1 MVSLGESDD
10 RANCLSSPDPAPG
23 ANTRSAVPVA
33 VIGMACRL
41 PGGIDSPERLWESLL
56 RGDDLVAEIPGDRW
70 DADDFY
76 DPEPEVPGQS
86 VSKWGAFL
94 DDVAGFDSGFF
105 GIADAEAAAMDPQHR
120 LLLETCWEATEH
132 AGLVPQTLSASLTGV
147 FVGLDHSDYQLV
159 NSDSDAMAGPFGYLG
174 NSSGMASGR
183 IARILGLRGPAVT
196 LDAAGASGLLAVHM
210 ACRSLD
216 DGETDLAF
224 AGGAFVMLEP
234 RRFLAGT
241 ARGELSP
248 TGRCRAFD
256 VTADG
261 CVYGEGSAV
270 VLLKR
275 LPDALRDGDR
285 ILAVVRG
292 TAANQD
298 GRIVETSESS
308 LSALTSLY
316 QAALTTAGVKAET
329 IGLVE
334 AHGAGSP
341 VDDPIEYTSLTK
353 IYGADGDCALGSVKT
368 NLGDAQSASGT
379 VGLMKAVLALR
390 HGVIPPN
397 LHFTRLPEELADV
410 HTKLSVSQDVRQWP
424 STGEH
429 PRRAAVSSCGVTGT
443 NVHAI
448 LEQAPPAPGPEAG
461 HDGQADAT
469 PPAAQPFLISSTS
482 ADQLRRT
489 ASRLA
494 DWVQARDDTPLS
506 DLAYTLARRRAHRP
520 IRTAVIAS
528 SRTDLVEGLRAVAA
542 DDDAAHHTAVGHDD
556 RGPVWVFSGEA
567 PQWAT
572 VGAHLLRTEPVFAAT
587 VAKIDSVIARECSFS
602 VTEMMSSPDA
612 VTGIERV
619 QPALFTMQVAL
630 AAALNAYGL
639 RPGAVI
645 GHSLGEAAAAVVA
658 GALSLEDGVRVV
670 CRRSRLLSRIADTGA
685 MASVELPAKQ
695 VLSELTMRRAKDVAV
710 AIAAS
715 PESTVISGAAHTVR
729 DLVAAWQQRDVVAR
743 ELRADVAVHS
753 PQVDSILGELTDAL
767 AELNPTTPKVPFYSA
782 TQFDPREQPVCDSR
796 YWVDNLRRTGRFGA
810 AVRAALEDGYK
821 VFAEL
826 VPEALLTNALEQTA
840 HSLDMELVV
849 LAVVRN
855 EEPLPSGLRGVVA
868 EVHRAGAA
876 VDFSVL
882 YPNGN
887 LIDAPLP
894 SWTHR
899 QLWLGDDGQ
908 ASPRHSDYTVAVH
921 PLLGQHVR
929 LPEEPERHV
938 WQREFGT
945 VAQTW
950 LDEYRIGDTP
960 ALPGAALC
968 EMALAAAH
976 AVFGGTPEVRDI
988 RLQQTLHLDGPT
1000 VIDASA
1006 TVGSP
1011 GSAAFTVETKRDNE
1025 RVLHAAAILRAADG
1039 DQPSAHEIQSLL
1051 SMHPQREDGAAL
1063 RNRAEQS
1070 GVHHG
1075 PAFTGLGAV
1084 HTDRGSNTALA
1095 ELALPRQ
1102 IRSGVDTYGVH
1113 PALLDAC
1120 FQSPA
1125 AHPDVQALGG
1135 EAPVLPLSIR
1145 RLRSYGSARGARF
1158 CYTRI
1163 IKADIA
1169 EVEADL
1175 SVLDDQGTVL
1185 LDIEGLRLGT
1195 GTSEDGRRDRVLRER
1210 LLTVEWL
1217 RRQLPE
1223 PARTNA
1229 GKWLLI
1235 SATATDLV
1243 AAALA
1248 GALSDLGAQ
1257 CTPMD
1262 WPQQAD
1268 VAERAATVEN
1278 HLRAG
1283 GFTGV
1288 VVLAGPRQAT
1298 GDGDL
1303 PLLGH
1308 EYVQHLVHIARALS
1322 EVPTGSPQFY
1332 VVTRN
1337 AQPVVAGDVPNLE
1350 QAGLRGLVRAI
1361 GAEHP
1366 HLHATLI
1373 DLDESTDATR
1383 VAQQLVGD
1391 SEEDE
1396 TAWRNGDWYVARLRP
1411 SPLRPDERRTT
1422 VVDHRHDGICLQI
1435 RTPGDLET
1443 LETVACER
1451 VLPGPG
1457 QIEVAVATSGINYVD
1472 VLLAMGRLPSLD
1484 GHRPQLGIEF
1494 VGVVTALGPGVV
1506 DHHIGDRVGGVAEG
1520 CWRSFITCDAS
1531 LAVKLPEG
1539 LSDGQAA
1546 AATIAYATAWYGL
1559 HDLAGVESGDRVLIH
1574 SATGGVGQAA
1584 IAIARA
1590 AGAEIFATA
1599 GSPQHRKILRDMGL
1613 AHVYDSGSI
1622 EFAESIRR
1630 DTNDYGVDIVL
1641 NSLADAGQ
1649 RAGLELLSV
1658 GGRFIE
1664 IGKGDI
1670 HGDTRSGLA
1679 PFRPNLTF
1687 HALDL
1692 ALLSRSRPQRVRDL
1706 LQKVYALVAQGDL
1719 PVVETTHY
1727 SIEDAATALRL
1738 MGTDDHLGK
1747 LVLDVPGDGRDTV
1760 IVPPE
1765 QVPVFRS
1772 DGAYVIAGALGDFG
1786 LHLAEK
1792 MAAAGCGRV
1801 VIAARSGPTFDA
1813 ERSIERLRASG
1824 ADVEVETGDIADA
1837 ATVQRLVATA
1847 TAAGHP
1853 VRGVLHLTASTEE
1866 ATLSNLSDALVERD
1880 WAATVHGA
1888 WNLHTATSD
1897 QPLDWFCSFSS
1908 VAALMGAPGQGGYAA
1923 ATGWVDALM
1932 LWRRAHGLR
1941 ATAIAWGAIG
1951 RSPAASAGA
1960 DGVITPEEAA
1970 YAVDALLRHDRGYTG
1985 YAPLEGTPWLAA
1997 FSQRSPFAEAFR
2009 STSSNAAGSSQLRSE
2024 LDELPRS
2031 EWPGRLRR
2039 LISDQISLILRR
2051 SIDPDRPLAEYG
2063 VDSLGALELRT
2074 RIEAETG
2081 VRLTAGDIATIN
2093 IRDLAVLLC
2102 ERLASVETA

>member
-1 MVSLGESDD
+1 
-10 RANCLSSPDPAPG
+10 
-23 ANTRSAVPVA
+23 
-33 VIGMACRL
+33 MACRL
-41 PGGIDSPERLWESLL
+41 PDGIDSPARLWESLL
-56 RGDDLVAEIPGDRW
+56 RGDDLVTEIPGDRW

-120 LLLETCWEATEH
+120 LLLENCWEATEH

-196 LDAAGASGLLAVHM
+196 LDAAGSSGLLAVHM
-210 ACRSLD
+210 ACRSLGD
-216 DGETDLAF
+216 AETDLAF

-234 RRFLAGT
+234 RRFLEGT

-256 VTADG
+256 ATADG

-275 LPDALRDGDR
+275 LPDAIRDGDR

-292 TAANQD
+292 TAANQQ

-316 QAALTTAGVKAET
+316 RAALTTAGVDAKT

-341 VDDPIEYTSLTK
+341 VDDPIEYTSVTK
-353 IYGADGDCALGSVKT
+353 IYGVDSDCALGSVKT
-368 NLGDAQSASGT
+368 NLGHAQSASGT

-390 HGVIPPN
+390 HGVIPPS

-424 STGEH
+424 SPGEH

-448 LEQAPPAPGPEAG
+448 LEQAPPPPGPEAG
-461 HDGQADAT
+461 HDGKADAT
-469 PPAAQPFLISSTS
+469 LPAAQPFLISSSST
-482 ADQLRRT
+482 DQLRRT

-494 DWVQARDDTPLS
+494 DWVQAHDDEPLS

-520 IRTAVIAS
+520 MRTAVIAS
-528 SRTDLVEGLRAVAA
+528 SRPDLVEGLRAVAA
-542 DDDAAHHTAVGHDD
+542 DDDTAYRAAVGHDD

-567 PQWAT
+567 TQWAA

-587 VAKIDSVIARECSFS
+587 VAQIDSVIARECSFS
-602 VTEMMSSPDA
+602 VTEMVSSPNA
-612 VTGIERV
+612 VTGIERA
-619 QPALFTMQVAL
+619 QPTLFTMQVAL
-630 AAALNAYGL
+630 ATALDAYGL
-639 RPGAVI
+639 QPGAVI

-715 PESTVISGAAHTVR
+715 PESTVISGAANTVR
-729 DLVAAWQQRDVVAR
+729 DLVAGWQQRDVVAR
-743 ELRADVAVHS
+743 ELPADVAVHS

-767 AELNPTTPKVPFYSA
+767 AELNPATPKVPFYSA

-826 VPEALLTNALEQTA
+826 VPEALLTKALEQTA
-840 HSLDMELVV
+840 HSLDMELVA

-855 EEPLPSGLRGVVA
+855 EEPLSSGLRGVVA

-887 LIDAPLP
+887 LVDAPLP

-899 QLWLGDDGQ
+899 QLWLGDNGH
-908 ASPRHSDYTVAVH
+908 ASPTHSDCTVAVH

-938 WQREFGT
+938 WQREIDT
-945 VAQTW
+945 TQTW
-950 LDEYRIGDTP
+950 LDEYQIGDKP

-968 EMALAAAH
+968 EMALTAAH
-976 AVFGGTPEVRDI
+976 AVFGETTEVRDI

-1011 GSAAFTVETKRDNE
+1011 GSADFTVETNRSNE
-1025 RVLHAAAILRAADG
+1025 RVRHAAAILGAAND
-1039 DQPSAHEIQSLL
+1039 DQPPAYEIQSLL
-1051 SMHPQREDGAAL
+1051 SMHPQRENGAAL
-1063 RNRAEQS
+1063 RERLEQS
-1070 GVHHG
+1070 GVRHG
-1075 PAFTGLGAV
+1075 PAFTGLDTI
-1084 HTDRGSNTALA
+1084 HTDRASNTVLA

-1102 IRSGVDTYGVH
+1102 IRSGLDDYDVH

-1120 FQSPA
+1120 FQSAA
-1125 AHPDVQALGG
+1125 AHPDVQALDG
-1135 EAPVLPLSIR
+1135 EAAPGLPVSIR
-1145 RLRSYGSARGARF
+1145 RLRPYGSARGARF
-1158 CYTRI
+1158 CYTKV
-1163 IKADIA
+1163 IKADST

-1175 SVLDDQGTVL
+1175 EILDDEGTVL
-1185 LDIEGLRLGT
+1185 LVVEGLRLST
-1195 GTSEDGRRDRVLRER
+1195 GTSEHDRRDRVFRER

-1223 PARTNA
+1223 PARTSS

-1235 SATATDLV
+1235 SATAADLV

-1262 WPQQAD
+1262 WPQHAD
-1268 VAERAATVEN
+1268 VIDSAATVGN

-1288 VVLAGPRQAT
+1288 VVLAGPKQAT
-1298 GDGDL
+1298 EDGSL

-1308 EYVQHLVHIARALS
+1308 ENVQRLVHLARALS
-1322 EVPTGSPQFY
+1322 EVPTGSPQLY

-1337 AQPVVAGDVPNLE
+1337 AQPVVAGEDPNLE

-1366 HLHATLI
+1366 HLHTTLI
-1373 DLDESTDATR
+1373 DLDDSTDAR
-1383 VAQQLVGD
+1383 HVAQQLVGE

-1396 TAWRNGDWYVARLRP
+1396 TAWRNSEWYVARLQP

-1422 VVDHRHDGICLQI
+1422 VADHQHDGICLQI
-1435 RTPGDLET
+1435 RTPDDLET
-1443 LETVACER
+1443 LELVACER
-1451 VLPGPG
+1451 NSPGPG
-1457 QIEVAVATSGINYVD
+1457 QIEVAVRAAGINSVD
-1472 VLLAMGRLPSLD
+1472 VLVAMGRLPSMD
-1484 GHRPQLGIEF
+1484 GHRPQLGMEF

-1506 DHHIGDRVGGVAEG
+1506 DHHVGDHVGGVADG
-1520 CWRSFITCDAS
+1520 CWRSFLTCDAR
-1531 LAVKLPEG
+1531 LAVRLPEG

-1546 AATIAYATAWYGL
+1546 AATVAYATAWYGL
-1559 HDLAGVESGDRVLIH
+1559 HDLAGIGSGDKVLIQ
-1574 SATGGVGQAA
+1574 SAAGGVGQAA

-1590 AGAEIFATA
+1590 VGAEIFATA
-1599 GSPQHRKILRDMGL
+1599 GSPQHRQILRDMGVQ
-1613 AHVYDSGSI
+1613 HVYDSGSI

-1641 NSLADAGQ
+1641 NSLAGAAR

-1664 IGKGDI
+1664 IGTGDI
-1670 HGDTRSGLA
+1670 HGDTRLWLA
-1679 PFRPNLTF
+1679 PFRHNLTF
-1687 HALDL
+1687 HAFDL
-1692 ALLSRSRPQRVRDL
+1692 ALLSRTRPQRVRDL

-1719 PVVETTHY
+1719 PAAETTHY
-1727 SIEDAATALRL
+1727 SIEDAASALRL
-1738 MGTDDHLGK
+1738 MGAADHFGK
-1747 LVLDVPGDGRDTV
+1747 LVLDVPDDRRDTV

-1765 QVPVFRS
+1765 QVPVFRR

-1801 VIAARSGPTFDA
+1801 VISARSRPTFDA
-1813 ERSIERLRASG
+1813 ERSVERLRASG
-1824 ADVEVETGDIADA
+1824 ADVEVVTGDIADA
-1837 ATVQRLVATA
+1837 NTVQRLVATA
-1847 TAAGHP
+1847 TAAGHQ
-1853 VRGVLHLTASTEE
+1853 VRGVLHLTASTDE
-1866 ATLSNLSDALVERD
+1866 ATLSNLTDALIEGD

-1923 ATGWVDALM
+1923 ATGWVDAFM

-1951 RSPAASAGA
+1951 RSSAASSGA
-1960 DGVITPEEAA
+1960 DAIITPEEAA
-1970 YAVDALLRHDRGYTG
+1970 YALDTLLRHDRGYTG

-2009 STSSNAAGSSQLRSE
+2009 STSENAAGSSQLRSE
-2024 LDELPRS
+2024 LNELPRN

-2102 ERLASVETA
+2102 ERLAAVEGG